1 MSSRSRSV
9 KSARQ
14 KDLSLSQKAALRS
27 KAARNTRVATHR
39 TGNAAG
45 VKPALHRINE
55 GRITLRMKDRVKMD
69 VIVRKLRDINNDLE
83 EAIEAY
89 DEKVDAE
96 NSDSDLMTA
105 VSMLFADIADAVLK
119 KSDALPGFDASLESP
134 ADFVEALVEYIN
146 EKIVAGYK
154 KAGNLAARIRMA
166 NTIMPLLLSSIAA
179 HSSAIKG
186 AMASEAAED
195 ELADAMA
202 ALMKW

>member
-1 MSSRSRSV
+1 
-9 KSARQ
+9 
-14 KDLSLSQKAALRS
+14 
-27 KAARNTRVATHR
+27 
-39 TGNAAG
+39 
-45 VKPALHRINE
+45 
-55 GRITLRMKDRVKMD
+55 MD

>member
-1 MSSRSRSV
+1 V
-9 KSARQ
+9 
-14 KDLSLSQKAALRS
+14 
-27 KAARNTRVATHR
+27 
-39 TGNAAG
+39 
-45 VKPALHRINE
+45 E
-55 GRITLRMKDRVKMD
+55 
-69 VIVRKLRDINNDLE
+69 
-83 EAIEAY
+83 
-89 DEKVDAE
+89 AE

-146 EKIVAGYK
+146 ENIVVGYK

-166 NTIMPLLLSSIAA
+166 KTILPLLHSSIVA
-179 HSSAIKG
+179 HSSSIKG
-186 AMASEAAED
+186 AMASETVED